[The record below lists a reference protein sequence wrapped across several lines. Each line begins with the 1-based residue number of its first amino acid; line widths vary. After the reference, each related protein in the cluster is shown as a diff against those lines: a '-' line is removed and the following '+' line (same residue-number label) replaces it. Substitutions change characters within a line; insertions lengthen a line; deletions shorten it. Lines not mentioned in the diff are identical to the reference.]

1 VKGKKERRD
10 EERISDDSGREK
22 RMEINQIT
30 VLR

>member
-1 VKGKKERRD
+1 VKDKKERRD
-10 EERISDDSGREK
+10 EERISDDNGREK